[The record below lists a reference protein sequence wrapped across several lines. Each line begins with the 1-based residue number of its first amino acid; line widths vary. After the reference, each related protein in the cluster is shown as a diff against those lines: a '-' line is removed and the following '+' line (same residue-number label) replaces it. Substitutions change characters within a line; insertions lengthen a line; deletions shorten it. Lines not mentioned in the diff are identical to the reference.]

1 MGNLFLHSIPKLGV
15 DSYSLIPNVK
25 IVERGAISSKFI
37 EIGIYELTQA
47 IDYVHSV
54 KYGYNSNYDDPL
66 ILFKENKGTC
76 TSKHTT
82 IARLAKELNIPLF
95 KNVGIYKMTEEIVTG
110 TQEILNVHHIP
121 YIPMIHCFLVYQQK
135 RFDLTE
141 GNLNGKNRVIDE
153 FIQIKQV
160 PPDFSQ
166 KEEYSWYKEVLRS
179 VVLKLDEMKGT
190 KEIEI
195 LKARQ
200 KGIFLLKSKIV

>member
-1 MGNLFLHSIPKLGV
+1 MHFTFNFSMDAI
-15 DSYSLIPNVK
+15 SLIPKVK
-25 IVERGAISSKFI
+25 LVEKGLISRKFL
-37 EIGIYELTQA
+37 EIGLLEFSQA
-47 IDYVHSV
+47 IQYVHSV

-76 TSKHTT
+76 TSKHAT
-82 IARLAKELNIPLF
+82 IARLAEEQDIPLF

-110 TQEILNVHHIP
+110 TQEILTAHDIP
-121 YIPMIHCFLVYQQK
+121 YIPMIHCFLVYQQH

-141 GNLNGKNRVIDE
+141 GNANGKKRPINN

-160 PPDFSQ
+160 SPEFSQ
-166 KEEYSWYKEVLRS
+166 KEEYLWFKDVLRG
-179 VVLKLDEMKGT
+179 VILKSDEMKGT

-200 KGIFLLKSKIV
+200 KGILLLKSKIA